1 VGHRFIRIARGGGFA
16 RHPRIIRACVFPNRD
31 MKQGL
36 IPMCNIVCSPYG
48 DNLHDIYRANITEDG
63 AIRNLVI
70 DLKIERIWDVL
81 YFKEEL

>member
-1 VGHRFIRIARGGGFA
+1 MILLTKNTYEELVE
-16 RHPRIIRACVFPNRD
+16 
-31 MKQGL
+31 
-36 IPMCNIVCSPYG
+36 
-48 DNLHDIYRANITEDG
+48 NLHEIYRANITEDG